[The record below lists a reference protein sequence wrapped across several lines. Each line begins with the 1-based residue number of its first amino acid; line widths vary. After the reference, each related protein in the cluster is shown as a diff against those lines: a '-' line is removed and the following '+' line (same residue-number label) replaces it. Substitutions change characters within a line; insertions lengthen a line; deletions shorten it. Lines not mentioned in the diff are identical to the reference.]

1 MKLDPTALQ
10 RLENAALK
18 AIEVS
23 HSPEQMFKSSPP
35 PMTFAY
41 EDLPEGTMGGYPMVI
56 LTGQDLL
63 ALTMEVNEHRLLMT
77 RLAQFE
83 KMTHAHH
90 DQPSQPKQT
99 ELTEEE
105 KMVIEQVENSP
116 EGIYPR
122 KIKIPG
128 LAIKEIT
135 NLCGGMVSRNL
146 VDIGTDLKMYPKG
159 QAK

>member
-1 MKLDPTALQ
+1 MKLDPTSLQ

-23 HSPEQMFKSSPP
+23 NSLEQMIKSSPQ

-41 EDLPEGTMGGYPMVI
+41 EDLPEGSMGGYPMVV

-63 ALTMEVNEHRLLMT
+63 ALTLEVNEHRLLMT

-83 KMTHAHH
+83 KMASNHNV
-90 DQPSQPKQT
+90 PKSKPV
-99 ELTEEE
+99 ELDAED
-105 KMVIEQVENSP
+105 KIVMEQVANSP
-116 EGIYPR
+116 NGIYPS

-128 LAIKEIT
+128 FAVKEVKEK
-135 NLCGGMVSRNL
+135 CSSVAARGL
-146 VDIGTDLKMYPKG
+146 VDIGADLKMYPKG
-159 QAK
+159 AAK